1 MSNLPAPLRS
11 EKIRSAGSFFKPLAS
26 FMEKGFPNLD
36 LDLKRSDIDVPPDEY
51 LSASLFFAFYN
62 FLMFFGG
69 LSYLLW
75 LLDLLTVNNVIIFLL
90 GSLGFSGF
98 GLFYMISYPK
108 ISVKKKAD
116 DLEKNLIFAIRHLLV
131 KVRSGVPLYEA
142 LVGVSQGDYGAI
154 SEEIKKAVKE
164 MQGGASEAA
173 ALDKVARLN
182 PSTYFRRTMWQITNA
197 LRSGADISSTLS
209 AIEDNAISEQKN
221 KIAQYG
227 AEMNPFAVI
236 YMMMTVI
243 LPTLGITFL
252 IIIGS
257 FLGLVLHDFVF
268 YLILVF
274 LAFFQY
280 MFLGIIKSR
289 RPVV

>member
-1 MSNLPAPLRS
+1 MA
-11 EKIRSAGSFFKPLAS
+11 
-26 FMEKGFPNLD
+26 KGFPGLD
-36 LDLKRSDIDVPPDEY
+36 LELQRAEVDMKAEDY
-51 LSASLFFAFYN
+51 LAVSMFFSFYN
-62 FLMFFGG
+62 FIVFFGG
-69 LSYLLW
+69 LLYLLW
-75 LLDLLTVNNVIIFLL
+75 LLNMFTQQFIIIFFLA
-90 GSLGFSGF
+90 SLAFSVFGFV
-98 GLFYMISYPK
+98 YMVSYPK
-108 ISVKKKAD
+108 ISVRKKSQ
-116 DLEKNLIFAIRHLLV
+116 DLDKNLIFAIRHLLV

-142 LVGVSQGDYGAI
+142 LVGVSQGNYG
-154 SEEIKKAVKE
+154 SVSNEIEKAVKE
-164 MQGGASEAA
+164 MQGGVSEAT

-182 PSTYFRRTMWQITNA
+182 PSTYFRRTIWQITNA

-209 AIEDNAISEQKN
+209 SIEENAINEQK
-221 KIAQYG
+221 IRISQYG

-236 YMMMTVI
+236 YMMLTVI

-257 FLGLVLHDFVF
+257 FLGLIFPDFVF

-280 MFLGIIKSR
+280 MFIGIIKSR